1 VTGDLRFSVIDSLSD
16 PVPGVN
22 AVVTGPNV
30 QGVRGGV
37 TNDLGFCSV
46 LALAPG
52 KITVRLS
59 HTAYQPVVFEE
70 VLIQLGKT
78 TSLGEIRVLART
90 HDMPELVISGQQLSI
105 DPRTTTYGSNLR
117 PSDFENLPVERNYR
131 SMISLLLQSN
141 TSFFGDEVNIAGA
154 TGFENKYFVDG
165 VEVTDPLIGAS
176 GTNLP

>member
-1 VTGDLRFSVIDSLSD
+1 
-16 PVPGVN
+16 
-22 AVVTGPNV
+22 
-30 QGVRGGV
+30 
-37 TNDLGFCSV
+37 
-46 LALAPG
+46 
-52 KITVRLS
+52 
-59 HTAYQPVVFEE
+59 
-70 VLIQLGKT
+70 
-78 TSLGEIRVLART
+78 
-90 HDMPELVISGQQLSI
+90 VISGQQLSI